1 MRKNNSIRAFLT
13 ITMTPLFFLSLHL
26 SAQKKSV
33 SISSTRFSA
42 QEVTDINPELLRKP
56 WDAKWISYP
65 DNSNMDYGVYLFR
78 KEISIDTKPD
88 KFIIH
93 VSADNRYKL
102 YINGVYICN
111 GPARSHLYKWNFE
124 SIDISSYLHSGK
136 NIISAMVWN
145 FGWQRPLAQISAQ
158 TGFIIQ
164 GDTKDE
170 NIINS
175 DNSWASFKDLA
186 YKPLSVNINQYYAAG
201 DGEEFNSEVHPWNW
215 MDNDFN
221 VAGWK
226 QAQIVETAKPIGSM
240 GEWGGIST
248 HLLSKREIPLMEE
261 KEQRFFKIRRSDI
274 SNIPTGFLKGK
285 TPITIPANS
294 NVKILIDQNVLTT
307 AYPVLNFSKG
317 VKSTIKLTYAESLL
331 DNNGNKGNRND
342 IENKQIKGNSDVI
355 ICDGANNRIFQTLWW
370 RTFRYVEMEIETK
383 EEPLVLNDF
392 YSIFSAYPLE
402 EKASFDCDNPQLK
415 DIWNVGWRTQRLC
428 ANETFF
434 DCPYYEQLQYIGDA
448 RIQALVSTYVS
459 GDALLTRNAIAVL
472 HDSQLPMGITQSRFP
487 SNQTQIIPTFSLVWV
502 TMVYD
507 YWMLN
512 DDSTFVKSMI
522 PGMQETLNW
531 FRNRIDSTGML
542 GPVEWWDFVD
552 WTYSKGW
559 DNGNPPAAH
568 TGNSSILSL
577 QYVYTMEKAADVFD
591 AYNMNCLATDYR
603 NLADK
608 IKKAVYSTCF
618 DSNKGLIAD
627 SPEKITFSQHANVL
641 AILTNTFPKSTDK
654 AKIINAILNNKDLAQ
669 CTLYFKF
676 YLFEALQK
684 AGQGDQFTEALAPW
698 KKMVDSGLSTFA
710 ETPDPTRS
718 DCHAWSA
725 SPVYYFL
732 SLVSGI
738 KPASPG
744 FKTVRIEPNLGSLK
758 NIDATM
764 PHKLGAIRVKL
775 QRDDKNNLRGEV
787 TLPIHLDGVF
797 IWNGVQMQLKGGI
810 TNINFPVG
818 FDVSSAER
826 NSQR

>member
-1 MRKNNSIRAFLT
+1 MRKENLIRPLLMSKM
-13 ITMTPLFFLSLHL
+13 ILLFFLSLHL
-26 SAQKKSV
+26 SAQKKGMSYAG
-33 SISSTRFSA
+33 TRFSVQQA
-42 QEVTDINPELLRKP
+42 TEINPELLRKP
-56 WDAKWISYP
+56 WTAKWISFP
-65 DNSNMDYGVYLFR
+65 DNSNTDYGIYLFR
-78 KEISIDTKPD
+78 KEISIQTKPE

-102 YINGVYICN
+102 YINGVYVCN
-111 GPARSHLYKWNFE
+111 GPARSHLFKWNFE
-124 SIDISSYLHSGK
+124 SIDISPYLHSGK
-136 NIISAMVWN
+136 NIISSIVWN
-145 FGWQRPLAQISAQ
+145 FSWHRPLAQISGH

-164 GDTKDE
+164 GNTKEE
-170 NIINS
+170 NTVNS
-175 DNSWASFKDLA
+175 DNSWVVLKSTA
-186 YKPLSVNINQYYAAG
+186 YKPVSVNINQYYAAG
-201 DGEEFNSEVHPWNW
+201 AGEEFDCEKHPWNW
-215 MDNDFN
+215 MDTDFN
-221 VAGWK
+221 AAGWK
-226 QAQIVETAKPIGSM
+226 QAQVVEIAKPVGCM
-240 GEWGGIST
+240 GEYGGIST
-248 HLLSKREIPLMEE
+248 HLLSPREIPLMEE
-261 KEQRFFKIRRSDI
+261 KEQRFFKIRRSNINNI
-274 SNIPTGFLKGK
+274 STGFLKGK
-285 TPITIPANS
+285 APITIPANS
-294 NVKILIDQNVLTT
+294 KVKLLIDQNELTT

-317 VKSTIKLTYAESLL
+317 KKSTIKLTYAESLL
-331 DNNGNKGNRND
+331 DSDGNKGNRND
-342 IENKQIKGNSDVI
+342 IENKEIKGCSDVI

-370 RTFRYVEMEIETK
+370 RTFRYIEMEIETK

-392 YSIFSAYPLE
+392 YSIFTAYPLE
-402 EKASFDCDNPQLK
+402 EKASFNSDNAQLK

-459 GDALLTRNAIAVL
+459 GDSRLTKNAISVL

-487 SNQTQIIPTFSLVWV
+487 SNQPQIIPTFSLVWV
-502 TMVYD
+502 TMVSD

-512 DDSTFVKSMI
+512 DDSDFVKSMI

-531 FRNRIDSTGML
+531 FKNRIDSNGML

-577 QYVYTMEKAADVFD
+577 QYVYTLEKAAAIFD
-591 AYNMNCLATDYR
+591 AYNMHDMAVEYR

-608 IKKAVYSTCF
+608 IKKAVFDKCF

-627 SPEKITFSQHANVL
+627 SPEKNTFSQHANVL
-641 AILTNTFPKSTDK
+641 AILTNTFPERIDK
-654 AKIINAILNNKDLAQ
+654 AKIVSALLNDKDLAQ

-676 YLFEALQK
+676 YLFEALEK
-684 AGQGDQFTEALAPW
+684 AGQADQFTAALTPW
-698 KKMVDSGLSTFA
+698 RKMVDSGLTTFA

-744 FKTVRIEPNLGSLK
+744 FKSVRIEPNFGSLK
-758 NIDATM
+758 SIDATM
-764 PHKLGAIRVKL
+764 PHKLGTIIVKL
-775 QRDDKNNLRGEV
+775 RKDNKNNLRGEI

-797 IWNGVQMQLKGGI
+797 IWNGVQRQLIAGI
-810 TNINFPVG
+810 NKIDIKN
-818 FDVSSAER
+818 
-826 NSQR
+826 

>member
-1 MRKNNSIRAFLT
+1 MNKYIIQALLAFLLVNT
-13 ITMTPLFFLSLHL
+13 GLF
-26 SAQKKSV
+26 AQQV
-33 SISSTRFSA
+33 A
-42 QEVTDINPELLRKP
+42 QINPELLRRP
-56 WDAKWISYP
+56 WAAKWISCP
-65 DNSNMDYGVYLFR
+65 DISGSDYGIYLFR
-78 KEISIDTKPD
+78 KEISINKKPA
-88 KFIIH
+88 KFVVH

-102 YINGVYICN
+102 YINGVYVCN

-136 NIISAMVWN
+136 NIISAIVWN

-164 GDTKDE
+164 GDTKEE

-175 DNSWASFKDLA
+175 DDSWAVFKDVA
-186 YKPLSVNINQYYAAG
+186 YKPLSVNVNQYYAAG
-201 DGEEFNSEVHPWNW
+201 SGEEFNCEKHPWGW
-215 MDNDFN
+215 MDGDFN
-221 VAGWK
+221 AAGWK
-226 QAQIVETAKPIGSM
+226 QAQVVETAKPIGCM
-240 GEWGGIST
+240 GEYGGIST
-248 HLLSKREIPLMEE
+248 HLLSKREIPMMEE
-261 KEQRFFKIRRSDI
+261 KEQRFFKIRRSDTNI
-274 SNIPTGFLKGK
+274 SAGFLLGK
-285 TPITIPANS
+285 APITIPANS
-294 NVKILIDQNVLTT
+294 KVKILIDQNVLTT

-317 VKSTIKLTYAESLL
+317 GKSTIKLTYAESLL

-342 IENKQIKGNSDVI
+342 IENKHIIGNSDLI
-355 ICDGANNRIFQTLWW
+355 SCDGANNRIFQTLWW

-383 EEPLVLNDF
+383 DEPLVLNDF

-402 EKASFDCDNPQLK
+402 EKASFSSDNPQLK
-415 DIWNVGWRTQRLC
+415 GIWNVGWRTQRLC

-434 DCPYYEQLQYIGDA
+434 DCPYYEQLQYIGDS

-459 GDALLTRNAIAVL
+459 GDSRLVKNAISVL
-472 HDSQLPMGITQSRFP
+472 HESQLPMGITQSRFP

-512 DDSTFVKSMI
+512 DDSTLVKSMI

-531 FRNRIDSTGML
+531 FKNRLDSSGML

-577 QYVYTMEKAADVFD
+577 QYVYTLEKAADVFD
-591 AYNMNCLATDYR
+591 SYNMHEMAVEYR

-608 IKKAVYSTCF
+608 IKKAVFDKCF

-627 SPEKITFSQHANVL
+627 SPEKNTFSQHANIL
-641 AILTNTFPKSTDK
+641 AVLTNTFPKTTDK
-654 AKIINAILNNKDLAQ
+654 KKIISAILNDKDLAQ

-684 AGQGDQFTEALAPW
+684 SGQADQFIAALAPW
-698 KKMVDSGLSTFA
+698 GKMVDNGLSTFA

-738 KPASPG
+738 QPASTG
-744 FKTVRIEPNLGSLK
+744 FKSVRIEPNFGSLK
-758 NIDATM
+758 NIDASM
-764 PHKLGAIRVKL
+764 PHKLGTIHVKL
-775 QRDDKNNLRGEV
+775 QKDKNSLRGEV
-787 TLPIHLDGVF
+787 DLPANLGGVF
-797 IWNGVQMQLKGGI
+797 IWNGVQKQLKGGVNKI
-810 TNINFPVG
+810 DIKN
-818 FDVSSAER
+818 
-826 NSQR
+826 

>member
-1 MRKNNSIRAFLT
+1 MSKIILLFL
-13 ITMTPLFFLSLHL
+13 LSLNAN
-26 SAQKKSV
+26 AQKKGI
-33 SISSTRFSA
+33 ISYASTRFLE
-42 QEVTDINPELLRKP
+42 QQPIEINPELLRRP
-56 WDAKWISYP
+56 WAAKWISYP
-65 DNSNMDYGVYLFR
+65 DNSNTDYGVYLFR
-78 KEISIDTKPD
+78 KEILINTKPN
-88 KFIIH
+88 KFIVH

-102 YINGVYICN
+102 YINGVYVCN
-111 GPARSHLYKWNFE
+111 GSSRSHLYKWNFE

-136 NIISAMVWN
+136 NSISAIVWN

-164 GDTKDE
+164 GDTKEE

-175 DNSWASFKDLA
+175 DNSWVVFKDVA
-186 YKPLSVNINQYYAAG
+186 YKPLSVNINQYYAVGA
-201 DGEEFNSEVHPWNW
+201 GEEFDCEKHPWDW
-215 MDNDFN
+215 MDTDFN
-221 VAGWK
+221 AAAWK
-226 QAQIVETAKPIGSM
+226 QAQVVEIAKPVGCM
-240 GEWGGIST
+240 GEYGGIST
-248 HLLSKREIPLMEE
+248 HLLSPREIPLMEE

-274 SNIPTGFLKGK
+274 TNIPATFLMGK
-285 TPITIPANS
+285 KAITIAANS
-294 NVKILIDQNVLTT
+294 KVKLLFDQNVLTT
-307 AYPVLNFSKG
+307 AYPVLHFSKG
-317 VKSTIKLTYAESLL
+317 GKSTIKLTYAESLL
-331 DNNGNKGNRND
+331 DSKENKGNRND
-342 IENKQIKGNSDVI
+342 IENKHIIGNSDVI
-355 ICDGANNRIFQTLWW
+355 ICDGKSNRIFQTLWW

-383 EEPLVLNDF
+383 EESLVLNDF
-392 YSIFSAYPLE
+392 YSIFTAYPLE
-402 EKASFDCDNPQLK
+402 EKASFSSDNAQLK

-434 DCPYYEQLQYIGDA
+434 DCPYYEQLQYVGDA

-459 GDALLTRNAIAVL
+459 GDSRLTKNAIAVL

-487 SNQTQIIPTFSLVWV
+487 SNQPQIIPTFSLVWV
-502 TMVYD
+502 TMVSD

-512 DDSTFVKSMI
+512 DDSDFVKSMI

-531 FRNRIDSTGML
+531 FKNRIDSNGML

-577 QYVYTMEKAADVFD
+577 QYVYTLEKAIAIFD
-591 AYNMNCLATDYR
+591 AYNMHDMAVEYR

-608 IKKAVYSTCF
+608 IKTTVFNKCF

-627 SPEKITFSQHANVL
+627 SPEKNTFSQHANVL
-641 AILTNTFPKSTDK
+641 AILTNTFPETIDK
-654 AKIINAILNNKDLAQ
+654 TKIVRALLNDKDLAQ

-676 YLFEALQK
+676 YLFEALEK
-684 AGQGDQFTEALAPW
+684 AGQANQFIPALTPW
-698 KKMVDSGLSTFA
+698 KKMVDIGLTTFA

-744 FKTVRIEPNLGSLK
+744 FKSVRIEPNFGSLK
-758 NIDATM
+758 SIDATM
-764 PHKLGAIRVKL
+764 PHKLGTIHVKL
-775 QRDDKNNLRGEV
+775 QKDKNSLRGEV
-787 TLPIHLDGVF
+787 TLPINLDGVF
-797 IWNGVQMQLKGGI
+797 IWNGVESQLKGGI
-810 TNINFPVG
+810 NKIDIKN
-818 FDVSSAER
+818 
-826 NSQR
+826 QH

>member
-1 MRKNNSIRAFLT
+1 MKNLTAISRKKENSNRPLLMS
-13 ITMTPLFFLSLHL
+13 TMILLIFLSLNL
-26 SAQKKSV
+26 NAQKKSA
-33 SISSTRFSA
+33 SNAGTSLSA
-42 QEVTDINPELLRKP
+42 QQVTEINPELLRKP
-56 WDAKWISYP
+56 WAAKWISYP

-78 KEISIDTKPD
+78 KEISINAKPA
-88 KFIIH
+88 KFIVH

-102 YINGVYICN
+102 YINGLYVCN

-124 SIDISSYLHSGK
+124 SLDISSYLHTGK
-136 NIISAMVWN
+136 NIISAVVWN

-158 TGFIIQ
+158 TGFVIL
-164 GDTKDE
+164 GDTKEE

-175 DNSWASFKDLA
+175 DNSWAVFKDVA

-201 DGEEFNSEVHPWNW
+201 VGEEFNSEVHPWNW
-215 MDNDFN
+215 MDSDFN
-221 VAGWK
+221 AAGWK
-226 QAQIVETAKPIGSM
+226 QAQVVETAKPVGCM

-274 SNIPTGFLKGK
+274 STIPAEFLKGK
-285 TPITIPANS
+285 APITIPANS
-294 NVKILIDQNVLTT
+294 KVKILIDQNELTT
-307 AYPVLNFSKG
+307 AYPILNFSKG
-317 VKSTIKLTYAESLL
+317 RKSTIKLTYAESLL
-331 DNNGNKGNRND
+331 DSIGNKGNRND
-342 IENKQIKGNSDVI
+342 IENKKIKGNSDVI

-370 RTFRYVEMEIETK
+370 RTFRYVEIEIETK
-383 EEPLVLNDF
+383 NESLILNDL

-402 EKASFDCDNPQLK
+402 EKASFSCDNPQLK
-415 DIWNVGWRTQRLC
+415 NIWNVGWRTQRLC

-459 GDALLTRNAIAVL
+459 GDSRLVKNAISVL

-531 FRNRIDSTGML
+531 FRNRIDSSGML

-568 TGNSSILSL
+568 TGNSSIVSL
-577 QYVYTMEKAADVFD
+577 QYVYTLEKAADVFD
-591 AYNMNCLATDYR
+591 AYNMHDMSIDYR

-608 IKKAVYSTCF
+608 IKKAVFSACF

-627 SPEKITFSQHANVL
+627 SPEKNSFSQHANIL
-641 AILTNTFPKSTDK
+641 AILTNTFPESMDKS
-654 AKIINAILNNKDLAQ
+654 KIADLVLTNKELAQ

-676 YLFEALQK
+676 YLFEALEK
-684 AGQGDQFTEALAPW
+684 AGQADKFIASLTPW
-698 KKMVDSGLSTFA
+698 NEMISNGLSTFA

-738 KPASPG
+738 QPASPG
-744 FKTVRIEPNLGSLK
+744 FKSVRIKPNFGCLK

-764 PHKLGAIRVKL
+764 PHKLGKIHVKL
-775 QRDDKNNLRGEV
+775 KKDKNNLQGEV
-787 TLPIHLDGVF
+787 TLPIHLGGVF
-797 IWNGVQMQLKGGI
+797 IWNGVERQLKGGLNSI
-810 TNINFPVG
+810 NI
-818 FDVSSAER
+818 
-826 NSQR
+826 

>member
-1 MRKNNSIRAFLT
+1 MRKEKTIRPLLMSIMIL
-13 ITMTPLFFLSLHL
+13 LFFLSLNL

-33 SISSTRFSA
+33 SSAIIRLSA
-42 QEVTDINPELLRKP
+42 QQVTEINPDLLCKP
-56 WDAKWISYP
+56 WTAKWISYP
-65 DNSNMDYGVYLFR
+65 DNSNMEYGVYLFR
-78 KEISIDTKPD
+78 KEISINTKPD

-93 VSADNRYKL
+93 ASADNRYKL
-102 YINGVYICN
+102 YINGVYVCN
-111 GPARSHLYKWNFE
+111 GPARSYLYKWNFE
-124 SIDISSYLHSGK
+124 SIDISSYLHTGK
-136 NIISAMVWN
+136 NIISAIVWN

-164 GDTKDE
+164 GDTKEE

-175 DNSWASFKDLA
+175 DNSWAVFKDVA

-201 DGEEFNSEVHPWNW
+201 VGEEFNGEAHPWNW

-221 VAGWK
+221 AAGWK
-226 QAQIVETAKPIGSM
+226 SARLVETGKPVGCM
-240 GEWGGIST
+240 GEWGEPSI
-248 HLLSKREIPLMEE
+248 HLLSPREIPLMEE
-261 KEQRFFKIRRSDI
+261 KKQRFFKIRRSDN
-274 SNIPTGFLKGK
+274 NIPEGFLMGK
-285 TPITIPANS
+285 TPVTITANS
-294 NVKILIDQNVLTT
+294 KVKILIDQNVLTT

-317 VKSTIKLTYAESLL
+317 GKSTIKLTYAESLL

-342 IENKQIKGNSDVI
+342 IENKHIIGNSDVI

-383 EEPLVLNDF
+383 DEPLVLNDF
-392 YSIFSAYPLE
+392 YSIFSAYPLA
-402 EKASFDCDNPQLK
+402 EKASFSCDNSQLK
-415 DIWNVGWRTQRLC
+415 DFWNVGWRTQRLC

-459 GDALLTRNAIAVL
+459 GDSRLTKNAISVL
-472 HDSQLPMGITQSRFP
+472 HESQLPMGITQSRFP
-487 SNQTQIIPTFSLVWV
+487 SNQVQIIPTFSLVWV

-531 FRNRIDSTGML
+531 FRDHVDSSGML

-552 WTYSKGW
+552 WVNAKGW

-577 QYVYTMEKAADVFD
+577 QYVYTLEKAADIFD
-591 AYNMNCLATDYR
+591 AYKMNYLATDYR

-608 IKKAVYSTCF
+608 IKKTVFINCF
-618 DSNKGLIAD
+618 DPNKGLIAD
-627 SPEKITFSQHANVL
+627 SPEKDTFSQHANIL
-641 AILTNTFPKSTDK
+641 AILTNTFPKTTDK
-654 AKIINAILNNKDLAQ
+654 AKIVSAILNDKDLAQ

-684 AGQGDQFTEALAPW
+684 AGQTDQFMAALTPW
-698 KKMVDSGLSTFA
+698 EKMIDIGLSTFA

-738 KPASPG
+738 QPASSG
-744 FKTVRIEPNLGSLK
+744 FKSVRIEPNFGSLK

-764 PHKLGAIRVKL
+764 PHKLGSIRVKL
-775 QRDDKNNLRGEV
+775 QKDDKNNLRGEV
-787 TLPIHLDGVF
+787 TLPIHLGGVF
-797 IWNGVQMQLKGGI
+797 IWNGIQMQLKGGVNKI
-810 TNINFPVG
+810 DIK
-818 FDVSSAER
+818 D
-826 NSQR
+826 

>member
-13 ITMTPLFFLSLHL
+13 STMILLFFLSLHL

-78 KEISIDTKPD
+78 KEISIETKPD

-201 DGEEFNSEVHPWNW
+201 VGEEFNSEVHPWNW

-226 QAQIVETAKPIGSM
+226 QAQIVETAKPVGCM

-285 TPITIPANS
+285 TPITVPANS
-294 NVKILIDQNVLTT
+294 KVKILIDQNVLTT

-434 DCPYYEQLQYIGDA
+434 DCPYYEQLQYIGDS

-459 GDALLTRNAIAVL
+459 GDSRLTKNAIAVL

-531 FRNRIDSTGML
+531 FRNRIDSSGML
-542 GPVEWWDFVD
+542 GPVEWWNFVD

-627 SPEKITFSQHANVL
+627 SPEKNTFSQHANVL
-641 AILTNTFPKSTDK
+641 AILTNTFPKPTDK
-654 AKIINAILNNKDLAQ
+654 AKIINAILNDKELAE

-676 YLFEALQK
+676 YLFEALNK
-684 AGQGDQFTEALAPW
+684 AGQGDQFTAALAPW
-698 KKMVDSGLSTFA
+698 AKMVDTGLTTFA

-775 QRDDKNNLRGEV
+775 QRDNKNNLRGEV

>member
-1 MRKNNSIRAFLT
+1 MIKENPIRPLLMS
-13 ITMTPLFFLSLHL
+13 TMILLFFLSLHL

-33 SISSTRFSA
+33 SLASTALSA
-42 QEVTDINPELLRKP
+42 QQVTEINPELLCRP
-56 WDAKWISYP
+56 WAAKWISCP
-65 DNSNMDYGVYLFR
+65 DNSGSDYGIYLFR
-78 KEISIDTKPD
+78 KEISMNTKPA
-88 KFIIH
+88 KFIVH

-102 YINGVYICN
+102 YINGIYVCN

-124 SIDISSYLHSGK
+124 SIDISSYLHEGK
-136 NIISAMVWN
+136 NVISATVWN
-145 FGWQRPLAQISAQ
+145 LGWNRPLAQISGH

-164 GDTKDE
+164 GDTKEE
-170 NIINS
+170 NSVNS
-175 DNSWASFKDLA
+175 DNSWVVLKNIA
-186 YKPLSVNINQYYAAG
+186 YKTVPVNINQYYAAG
-201 DGEEFNSEVHPWNW
+201 DGEEFDCKKHPWNW
-215 MDNDFN
+215 MDRNFN
-221 VAGWK
+221 AVGWK
-226 QAQIVETAKPIGSM
+226 QAQVVETAKPVGCM
-240 GEWGGIST
+240 GEYGGIST
-248 HLLSKREIPLMEE
+248 HLLSPREIPMMEE
-261 KEQRFFKIRRSDI
+261 KEQRFLKVRRSDI
-274 SNIPTGFLKGK
+274 TTIPAGFLKGK

-294 NVKILIDQNVLTT
+294 KVKLLIDQNVLTT

-317 VKSTIKLTYAESLL
+317 EKGTIKLTYAESLL
-331 DNNGNKGNRND
+331 DSVGNKGNRND
-342 IENKQIKGNSDVI
+342 VENKKVIGTSDLI
-355 ICDGANNRIFQTLWW
+355 ICDGENNRIFQTLWW
-370 RTFRYVEMEIETK
+370 RTFRYIEMEIETK
-383 EEPLVLNDF
+383 DEPLILNDF

-402 EKASFDCDNPQLK
+402 EKAAFNCDNPQIK

-459 GDALLTRNAIAVL
+459 GDARLTKNAIAVL

-512 DDSTFVKSMI
+512 DDPDFVKSMI

-531 FRNRIDSTGML
+531 FRSRMDSSGML

-577 QYVYTMEKAADVFD
+577 QYAYTLEKAADVFD
-591 AYNMNCLATDYR
+591 AYNMHDMAFEYRSLA
-603 NLADK
+603 NK
-608 IKKAVYSTCF
+608 IKHAVFTTCF
-618 DSNKGLIAD
+618 DSKKGLIAD

-641 AILTNTFPKSTDK
+641 AILTNTFPETTDK
-654 AKIINAILNNKDLAQ
+654 AKIIGAILNDKDLAQ

-676 YLFEALQK
+676 YLFEALEK
-684 AGQGDQFTEALAPW
+684 AGQADQFTEALAPW

-710 ETPDPTRS
+710 ETPDPARS

-738 KPASPG
+738 KPNAPG
-744 FKTVRIEPNLGSLK
+744 FKSVRIKPNLGNLK

-764 PHKLGAIRVKL
+764 PHKLGTIRVKL

-797 IWNGVQMQLKGGI
+797 IWKGVQMQLKGGI
-810 TNINFPVG
+810 TNINIPVG
-818 FDVSSAER
+818 FEVSSAER
-826 NSQR
+826 NSQQ

>member
-1 MRKNNSIRAFLT
+1 MSYLSMKQENPIRPLLMS
-13 ITMTPLFFLSLHL
+13 TMILLFFLSLNL

-33 SISSTRFSA
+33 SSASTRLSA
-42 QEVTDINPELLRKP
+42 RQVTEINPELLRKP
-56 WDAKWISYP
+56 WAAKWISYP
-65 DNSNMDYGVYLFR
+65 DHSNSDYGVYLFR
-78 KEISIDTKPD
+78 KEISINTKPD

-102 YINGVYICN
+102 YINGIYICN

-136 NIISAMVWN
+136 NIISAIVWN
-145 FGWQRPLAQISAQ
+145 FGWQRPLAQISEQ

-175 DNSWASFKDLA
+175 DNSWAVFKDVA

-201 DGEEFNSEVHPWNW
+201 VGEEFNSEVHPWNW
-215 MDNDFN
+215 MDSDFN
-221 VAGWK
+221 AQGWK
-226 QAQIVETAKPIGSM
+226 QAQIVETAKPVGCM

-261 KEQRFFKIRRSDI
+261 KEQRYFKIRRSDI
-274 SNIPTGFLKGK
+274 TNIPTGFLMGK
-285 TPITIPANS
+285 SPITIPANS
-294 NVKILIDQNVLTT
+294 KVKILIDQNVLTT

-317 VKSTIKLTYAESLL
+317 GKSTIKLTYAESLL
-331 DNNGNKGNRND
+331 DSNGNKGNRND
-342 IENKQIKGNSDVI
+342 IENKHITGNSDLI
-355 ICDGANNRIFQTLWW
+355 SCDGANNRIFQTLWW
-370 RTFRYVEMEIETK
+370 RTFRYVEIEIETK
-383 EEPLVLNDF
+383 NEPLVLNDF

-402 EKASFDCDNPQLK
+402 EKASFDCDNLQLK

-459 GDALLTRNAIAVL
+459 GDSRLTKNAIAVL
-472 HDSQLPMGITQSRFP
+472 HDSQLPMGITQSRYP
-487 SNQTQIIPTFSLVWV
+487 SNQTQIIPTFSLIWV

-531 FRNRIDSTGML
+531 FRDRIDSSGML
-542 GPVEWWDFVD
+542 GPVEWWNFVD
-552 WTYSKGW
+552 WVYSKGW

-568 TGNSSILSL
+568 TGNSAILSL
-577 QYVYTMEKAADVFD
+577 QYVYTLEKAANVFD
-591 AYNMNCLATDYR
+591 AYKMYDMAVEYR
-603 NLADK
+603 NLANR
-608 IKKAVYSTCF
+608 IKNAVYSTCF
-618 DSNKGLIAD
+618 DLNKGLIAD
-627 SPEKITFSQHANVL
+627 SPEKNSFSQHANAL
-641 AILTNTFPKSTDK
+641 AILTNTFPETTDK
-654 AKIINAILNNKDLAQ
+654 AKIISVLLNDKDLAQ

-684 AGQGDQFTEALAPW
+684 AGQADQFIAALAPW
-698 KKMVDSGLSTFA
+698 GKMVDSGLTTFA
-710 ETPDPTRS
+710 ETPDPARS

-744 FKTVRIEPNLGSLK
+744 FKSVRIEPNFGSLK
-758 NIDATM
+758 NIDAIV
-764 PHKLGAIRVKL
+764 PHKLGFIRVKL
-775 QRDDKNNLRGEV
+775 RKDDKNSLRGDV
-787 TLPIHLDGVF
+787 TLPAHLDGVF
-797 IWNGVQMQLKGGI
+797 IWNGVQRQLKGGI
-810 TNINFPVG
+810 NIVNT
-818 FDVSSAER
+818 A
-826 NSQR
+826 N